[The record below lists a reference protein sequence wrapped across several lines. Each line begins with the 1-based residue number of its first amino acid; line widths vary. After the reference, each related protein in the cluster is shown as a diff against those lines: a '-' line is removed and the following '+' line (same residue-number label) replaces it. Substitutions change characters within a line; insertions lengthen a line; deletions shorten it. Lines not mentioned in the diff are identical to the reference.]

1 MAKVAA
7 HITAMLGGV
16 VYWDK
21 CTFYHRAAPR
31 APLPSFSDVRLYILQ
46 NVECTI
52 SPHSAS
58 QMYNGL
64 LAVYKQTKGEATIL
78 LKSNKSLSCIKP
90 LKAETQAYLGMGT
103 LY

>member
-31 APLPSFSDVRLYILQ
+31 APLPSFSDVRLYIVQ

-52 SPHSAS
+52 SPPSLCFNS
-58 QMYNGL
+58 QMHNGL
-64 LAVYKQTKGEATIL
+64 LAACKQTKGEATIL
-78 LKSNKSLSCIKP
+78 
-90 LKAETQAYLGMGT
+90 
-103 LY
+103 